1 MPRPRAWGEAG
12 AEQAPWSRVSGVP
25 GAVTCSRGASK
36 TPAAPRSFLP
46 TPTTFP
52 PPPSGPPPAAAARS
66 GAGATAFPGTEAPA
80 PAREPRGTGF
90 SLSPPLPSTRGWA
103 CREGPR
109 PFLARAASPLRARE
123 PHPCP
128 RSPVPGCIG
137 ISRDGGWGSPRQRG
151 EKVGIWGW
159 PNSQLLGLKGEQGRD
174 QAEFFSAG
182 QVLTRG
188 GAGAGRTQEECPEY
202 KLELGQEE
210 AGGGCAGT

>member
-1 MPRPRAWGEAG
+1 MTGYPAGGLQLPPGAPNSKVGAGMPRPRAWGEAG

-36 TPAAPRSFLP
+36 TPAALRSFLP

-128 RSPVPGCIG
+128 RSPGVL
-137 ISRDGGWGSPRQRG
+137 GSPQTEGG
-151 EKVGIWGW
+151 EAQGSAVKKWG
-159 PNSQLLGLKGEQGRD
+159 LGG
-174 QAEFFSAG
+174 
-182 QVLTRG
+182 
-188 GAGAGRTQEECPEY
+188 GRTVNC
-202 KLELGQEE
+202 
-210 AGGGCAGT
+210 